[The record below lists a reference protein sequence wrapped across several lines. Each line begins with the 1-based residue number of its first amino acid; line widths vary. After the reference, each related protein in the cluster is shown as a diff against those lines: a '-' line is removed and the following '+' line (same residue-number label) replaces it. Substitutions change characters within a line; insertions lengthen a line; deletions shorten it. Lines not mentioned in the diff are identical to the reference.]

1 MSPISGTKS
10 CRAFSLALIC
20 LHVALT
26 SARLSTASEMSSAA
40 DEDSA
45 SDSVG
50 RVVSELRVKHHYHS
64 AKKCWQGNLSR
75 LSLSQRTRCARQ
87 FLRYS
92 NHWLRVWDHR
102 EDLASFRYETDISE
116 KNRQMLKRAKAGL
129 EKFSSRLTLFALKF
143 KKFKMKLSR
152 REARM
157 MKLLQGKQVFK
168 SNRNLLR
175 YNQVQSRIMQDY
187 NQAVGC
193 YAPGKC
199 LDSGEDNVEN
209 FFRTKKDYDQ
219 LRYLWKSWRDATGAK
234 FRNAFVERAQL
245 LNESVWPSV
254 LATPIGEVFSKIF
267 LKIEEFFSILGFRDY
282 AYFDYFTA
290 FEDPKFPETVVS
302 LYNQFKPLYEQLHA
316 YLRHRLHQK
325 YPGKF
330 AANGLLPGHLGDD
343 PWGSQ
348 YTKWHNEFVPFP
360 AAESI
365 DFDGILKDRERR
377 GLLTVPQLPHV
388 ADEFYRSLGLPK
400 MTETFWRKSV
410 FLKPKDHKMN
420 CHGTAF
426 DMHSASRDDFRIKIF
441 STVHHEMGHI
451 MYFMLY
457 SHQPVIFRRGANG
470 GFHEAIGDTITLSVL
485 TPKHFK
491 AIKFI
496 KHTNDTS
503 ESLVNNLFTQALAN
517 VMFLPYA
524 LVADLWKWRYF
535 GGQVPKEQL
544 NQDWWQLRSRFGGIG
559 PPVTRSEADTDAL
572 SKFHLAIDV
581 SYIRYFVSFLLK
593 FQFYKA
599 LCQEAGHLGSP
610 GHVRFLQTH
619 SAARPVQALAG
630 CSPTADRPKGH
641 LGRCTDGQDKRG
653 TMTLS
658 SSPTRP
664 VGLLLLAVAVM
675 AVFALCADAYRF
687 RDDESSELSHL
698 LMKLRR
704 DQHRKHCW
712 KYSLDGLTES
722 QLTKCARRFIHFANQ
737 QLRKR
742 KHRSSLASF
751 HYNVNINKR
760 NKELLTRVDTKYR
773 RFSSK
778 LTLFALKFKGKRMS
792 GLSASDARMLR
803 DLQWNMVFGRR
814 KDSSRMS
821 NLDSQMSQSYD
832 TAVGCYA
839 PGKCLDSGEDNVKN
853 FFRTKNDYD
862 QLRYLW
868 KSWRNATGAKF
879 RNAFVERAQLL
890 NESVR
895 PAGFKNYAFFEYFTD
910 FEDPKFPET
919 VVSLYNQFKPLY
931 EQLHAYL
938 RHRLHQ
944 KYPGKFAAN
953 GLLPG
958 HLGDD
963 PWGSQYTKWHNEFV
977 PFPAAESIDFDGI
990 LKDRERRGLL
1000 TVPQLPHVA
1009 DEFYR
1014 SLGLPKMTETF
1025 WRKSV
1030 FLKPKDHKM
1039 NCHGTAFDM
1048 HSASRDDFR
1057 IKMCTRMD
1065 MSSFSTVHH
1074 EMGHIMY
1081 FMLYSHQPVLFQG
1094 SANSGFHEAIGD
1106 TITLSV
1112 KTAEHFQAIKFAKHL
1127 NDTHESQVNT
1137 QLTQAL
1143 ENVMFLPFAMTV
1155 DLWKW
1160 RYISGEVPKEQL
1172 NQDWWRLRGLYAGV
1186 GPSVSRSEADTDA
1199 LSKYHA
1205 AKNIGYVRYFIS
1217 FLLKFQFYKAMC
1229 EEAGHKGPLST
1240 CDFYKSTAAG
1250 DKLRRMLQLG
1260 RSKPWPDALQQL
1272 TGRRDISA
1280 DALMEYFQPLH
1291 NWLKDYNAKNGVPV
1305 GWTVPA
1311 NPMQS
1316 ASN

>member
-1 MSPISGTKS
+1 
-10 CRAFSLALIC
+10 
-20 LHVALT
+20 
-26 SARLSTASEMSSAA
+26 
-40 DEDSA
+40 
-45 SDSVG
+45 
-50 RVVSELRVKHHYHS
+50 
-64 AKKCWQGNLSR
+64 
-75 LSLSQRTRCARQ
+75 
-87 FLRYS
+87 
-92 NHWLRVWDHR
+92 
-102 EDLASFRYETDISE
+102 
-116 KNRQMLKRAKAGL
+116 
-129 EKFSSRLTLFALKF
+129 
-143 KKFKMKLSR
+143 
-152 REARM
+152 
-157 MKLLQGKQVFK
+157 
-168 SNRNLLR
+168 
-175 YNQVQSRIMQDY
+175 
-187 NQAVGC
+187 
-193 YAPGKC
+193 
-199 LDSGEDNVEN
+199 
-209 FFRTKKDYDQ
+209 
-219 LRYLWKSWRDATGAK
+219 
-234 FRNAFVERAQL
+234 
-245 LNESVWPSV
+245 
-254 LATPIGEVFSKIF
+254 
-267 LKIEEFFSILGFRDY
+267 
-282 AYFDYFTA
+282 
-290 FEDPKFPETVVS
+290 
-302 LYNQFKPLYEQLHA
+302 
-316 YLRHRLHQK
+316 
-325 YPGKF
+325 
-330 AANGLLPGHLGDD
+330 
-343 PWGSQ
+343 
-348 YTKWHNEFVPFP
+348 
-360 AAESI
+360 
-365 DFDGILKDRERR
+365 
-377 GLLTVPQLPHV
+377 
-388 ADEFYRSLGLPK
+388 
-400 MTETFWRKSV
+400 
-410 FLKPKDHKMN
+410 
-420 CHGTAF
+420 
-426 DMHSASRDDFRIKIF
+426 
-441 STVHHEMGHI
+441 
-451 MYFMLY
+451 
-457 SHQPVIFRRGANG
+457 
-470 GFHEAIGDTITLSVL
+470 
-485 TPKHFK
+485 
-491 AIKFI
+491 
-496 KHTNDTS
+496 
-503 ESLVNNLFTQALAN
+503 
-517 VMFLPYA
+517 
-524 LVADLWKWRYF
+524 
-535 GGQVPKEQL
+535 
-544 NQDWWQLRSRFGGIG
+544 
-559 PPVTRSEADTDAL
+559 
-572 SKFHLAIDV
+572 
-581 SYIRYFVSFLLK
+581 
-593 FQFYKA
+593 
-599 LCQEAGHLGSP
+599 
-610 GHVRFLQTH
+610 
-619 SAARPVQALAG
+619 
-630 CSPTADRPKGH
+630 
-641 LGRCTDGQDKRG
+641 
-653 TMTLS
+653 
-658 SSPTRP
+658 
-664 VGLLLLAVAVM
+664 M

-1081 FMLYSHQPVLFQG
+1081 FMLYSHQPVLFQ
-1094 SANSGFHEAIGD
+1094 
-1106 TITLSV
+1106 
-1112 KTAEHFQAIKFAKHL
+1112 
-1127 NDTHESQVNT
+1127 ESQVNT

-1205 AKNIGYVRYFIS
+1205 AKNIGY
-1217 FLLKFQFYKAMC
+1217 A
-1229 EEAGHKGPLST
+1229 H
-1240 CDFYKSTAAG
+1240 AAT
-1250 DKLRRMLQLG
+1250 RP
-1260 RSKPWPDALQQL
+1260 SKPWPDALQQL

-1316 ASN
+1316 ASTERTSEGLTDR